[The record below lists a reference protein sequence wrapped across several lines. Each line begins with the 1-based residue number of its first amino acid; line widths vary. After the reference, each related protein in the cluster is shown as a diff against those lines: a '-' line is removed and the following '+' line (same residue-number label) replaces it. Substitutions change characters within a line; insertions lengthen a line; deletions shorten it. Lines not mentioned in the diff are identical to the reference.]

1 MAGDNGELTWDQAKL
16 AEYFTACQEKYNT
29 FLSMSDTL
37 ILKFKAFVDDDT
49 HTGPEAEAAKAFI
62 QDYQI
67 KMIEDLVWVIQEFM
81 TKQDELL
88 ENFKD
93 EVTEDDTARM
103 KLSRLEEIINDFE
116 TYISNFETVSDD
128 IEEVYQGLVSGCS
141 IAGVE
146 FTQPLPGNTK
156 TYFGFITRNGS
167 TEGRVPKTKNY
178 LCSFNDTHAN
188 EITGSEIDSF
198 LADIESNLKGF
209 LELTSQQL
217 QDTVLNYSDTTL
229 LPWYKDPSSSLD
241 EATKQEYDTYMQ
253 NMADYLNGNK
263 ERCEVYKYDPVNM
276 CTGNYINEHEDLKI
290 GGLYPLTFKRFY
302 NALPSS
308 KEDFILGNG
317 WSTTYSEHLTRD
329 EEGIRISYAD
339 GSIGLYKERIIKGKK
354 YYEEI
359 HGEPGLLS
367 EIEDDSESTAE
378 EIIKKKTYI
387 LRQDNGQYKKFDEN
401 GYLVELGDD
410 NGAVAELLYTNVKT
424 SEEKS
429 EKRLASVKTPGIAAL
444 FFTYNEYGNITS
456 LKDHAGRVVKYTY
469 KSVSEPD
476 DPKSVQ
482 VLESVTYADGTTAS
496 YDYSKDGKIS
506 EVTNQ
511 RGIKAITNTYDS
523 QGRTIKQSFPDGGV
537 MTYAYDDK
545 KRTTTATEQNGNKVV
560 YKHDAKMRHTGTK
573 YYDGE
578 ESFTYNKRNQKI
590 SHTNKLG
597 YTTRYTYDNRGHLTS
612 IIDPMGHKTCM
623 TYNADGRL
631 MALKDPKGNSYKYTY
646 DIQGNLFEVK
656 DPLGNKKRF
665 YYTGRYLKKVKD
677 EEGNITLLSYDA
689 EGNVSCITDPEG
701 VKTFYEYD
709 SLGRVIKTSDIEG
722 SSRTY
727 TYDDADRITSVTDA
741 LGNRTSYEYNESGK
755 VTKITNPDGTTK
767 TWEYNIIGKP
777 CKVTDEAGRVT
788 NVDYN
793 SMWKEEKITLPNSGT
808 ILYEYDPLMRIKKV
822 TDPEGRTTGYDYDK
836 NGNVLARY
844 LGDIK
849 VNSRK
854 YNALNQVIKET
865 DALGHEKS
873 YEYDEN
879 GKITALTDTLGNRYT
894 REYNE
899 LGRVVRQTDPLGHGS
914 SYTYT
919 KSGAIE
925 TVTDPAGRVRK
936 FEYTKS
942 GKLHAIYFCG
952 RKDQELIYDN
962 AGRVEKRTF
971 ADGYTISYSYDALN
985 RVVKVEGSDGRTA
998 SYEYDAMGRATK
1010 VSNGRSTTLYTYTP
1024 TGKLKS
1030 VVDALG
1036 NETAYTYD
1044 ELDNLKSIHRA
1055 EGRITDDITSKN
1067 VNGISID
1074 PSNVDIKRDVFPK
1087 VGENG
1092 HVTLYSYNLAGQLTK
1107 VTDALGQE
1115 ETYEYD
1121 QYGRL
1126 ITKTD
1131 RDSFDTTYEYND
1143 LGAVT
1148 KVGYADGRSVAFS
1161 YDELNHLSEINDW
1174 LGKTTLENDIFGR
1187 LSKVTDYQNR
1197 TVGYEY
1203 NSIGEKTKLTYP
1215 DGRQVLYSYDEEGKL
1230 SSITSKGIDT
1240 GFDEHTSYAYDEIG
1254 RLIEKL
1260 LPNGVKQAYSYLP
1273 GGNLESMT
1281 STDKEG
1287 ILDKYFYSYN
1297 NSGLISGIGRERR
1310 DLDAISGQYDYQ
1322 YDAIGRL
1329 TRSSLNGQLRASYEY
1344 DAFGNR
1350 VSLVESDAK
1359 TTYRY
1364 DALDRLIE
1372 AKELNNSQAIVRSYD
1387 YDKRG
1392 NQTSEYVDGLLN
1404 KTFTFDATNML
1415 SKVVDSE
1422 KGELENQYNGL
1433 GFRVESTRPEERIEY
1448 LCDLSRDC
1456 FNLLERTVN
1465 GETESFI
1472 YDKNVISMSKAGN
1485 SYYYLQDELG
1495 SPMYMTGTDGAPVSS
1510 YAFDDFGRGIDP
1522 FTGKIKKTGNKQS
1535 DNHAYTTDGNII
1547 QPFAFTGYQE
1557 DEVSGLKFAQAR
1569 FYDADTGRFQ
1579 SEDIVKGFT
1588 SSPFTLNHYSYCFGK
1603 PVGFVDR
1610 NGKLFEWAADA
1621 WDKACDVCDS
1631 VGDAVD
1637 NAVDKT
1643 CDKVGEIYEEHK
1655 EIINATVITAAAVTV
1670 TVATC
1675 GAGTALA
1682 VGAMSVGGGLVMGAT
1697 SEDGFEKGF
1706 ARGMAD
1712 TSVAL
1717 ASFAAN
1723 PGGAILGVGG
1733 QVVVD
1738 IKNGQ
1743 ISSPEAYAA
1752 AAFGGAIANS
1762 KIPMPNT
1769 VGGIASSL
1777 MSDYLTNSVTDG
1789 EVSGSKMLMHA
1800 MAAGFVGAGFDA
1812 GIGLLNKFSP
1822 GLIKAAVTSV
1832 YDPLWVFKNFNTR
1845 SFWSIIDDYG
1855 RAALGLNGGAN
1866 MIANFL
1872 DSYLTNEAQSCGN

>member
-1 MAGDNGELTWDQAKL
+1 
-16 AEYFTACQEKYNT
+16 
-29 FLSMSDTL
+29 MSDTL

-156 TYFGFITRNGS
+156 TYFGFITRNNS
-167 TEGRVPKTKNY
+167 TEGRVPKTKNC

-410 NGAVAELLYTNVKT
+410 NGTVAELLYTNVKVAENKDQDAD
-424 SEEKS
+424 SQADDRS
-429 EKRLASVKTPGIAAL
+429 QVKRLASVKTPGSAAL
-444 FFTYNEYGNITS
+444 FFTYNEYGNIET
-456 LKDHAGRVVKYTY
+456 LKDHTGRVVKYTY
-469 KSVSEPD
+469 KTRDVSVENSLDESSVNGSSENSQQGTESLENLSKATSLENTHTEIGSSKQNRS
-476 DPKSVQ
+476 KSVQ
-482 VLESVTYADGTTAS
+482 VLASVTYADGTTAS
-496 YDYSKDGKIS
+496 YDYSEDGKIS

-511 RGIKAITNTYDS
+511 RGIKAITNIYDS

-701 VKTFYEYD
+701 VKTFYKYD
-709 SLGRVIKTSDIEG
+709 NLGRVIETSDIEG
-722 SSRTY
+722 NTKKY

-755 VTKITNPDGTTK
+755 VTKITNPDGTSK

-793 SMWKEEKITLPNSGT
+793 SMWKEEKITLPNNGT
-808 ILYEYDPLMRIKKV
+808 ILYEYDPLMRVKKV

-836 NGNVLARY
+836 NGNVLTRY

-879 GKITALTDTLGNRYT
+879 GKITVVTDTLGNRYT

-925 TVTDPAGRVRK
+925 TVTDPAGRVRR

-1036 NETAYTYD
+1036 NETVYTYD
-1044 ELDNLKSIHRA
+1044 ALDKLKSIHRV
-1055 EGRITDDITSKN
+1055 EGMIEKDEKSSDD
-1067 VNGISID
+1067 
-1074 PSNVDIKRDVFPK
+1074 FPI
-1087 VGENG
+1087 VGEDG
-1092 HVTLYSYNLAGQLTK
+1092 HVNLYSYNLAGQLTK

-1131 RDSFDTTYEYND
+1131 RDSYDTTYEYNN
-1143 LGAVT
+1143 LGAIT
-1148 KVGYADGRSVAFS
+1148 KVGYGDGRSVAFS
-1161 YDELNHLSEINDW
+1161 YNELNQLSKINDW
-1174 LGKTTLENDIFGR
+1174 LGTTTIENDIRGH
-1187 LSKVTDYQNR
+1187 LTKITDYQNR
-1197 TVGYEY
+1197 TVSYEY

-1215 DGRQVLYSYDEEGKL
+1215 DGREAVYIYDEEGKL
-1230 SSITSKGIDT
+1230 SSITGN
-1240 GFDEHTSYAYDEIG
+1240 GEETSYFYDELG
-1254 RLIEKL
+1254 RLSEKL
-1260 LPNGVKQAYSYLP
+1260 LPNGVKQDYSYLP
-1273 GGNLESMT
+1273 GGNIESMT
-1281 STDKEG
+1281 SIDKEG
-1287 ILDKYFYSYN
+1287 ILDKYFYCYN
-1297 NSGLISGIGRERR
+1297 NAGLISGINRERR
-1310 DLDAISGQYDYQ
+1310 DLENISGQYEYN
-1322 YDAIGRL
+1322 YDPIGRL
-1329 TRSSLNGQLRASYEY
+1329 LQSSLNGQVKSAYEY

-1350 VSLVESDAK
+1350 TSLIEGETQ
-1359 TTYRY
+1359 TTYKY
-1364 DALDRLIE
+1364 DALDRLVE
-1372 AKELNNSQAIVRSYD
+1372 ARELNNAQAIVKTYD

-1392 NQTSEYVDGLLN
+1392 NQTREFVDGLLQ

-1415 SKVVDSE
+1415 SKVVDTD

-1433 GFRVESTRPEERIEY
+1433 GFRVASTRPEEKIEY
-1448 LCDLSRDC
+1448 LCDLSRDYY
-1456 FNLLERTVN
+1456 NLLERTVN

-1472 YDKNVISMSKAGN
+1472 YDNNVVSMSKAGN

-1495 SPMYMTGTDGAPVSS
+1495 SPMYMTGTDGAAVSS
-1510 YAFDDFGRGIDP
+1510 YAFDDFGRSIDP
-1522 FTGKIKKTGNKQS
+1522 FTGKIKEAGNKQHTK
-1535 DNHAYTTDGNII
+1535 HAYTTEGNII

-1569 FYDADTGRFQ
+1569 YYDTTTGRFQ
-1579 SEDIVKGFT
+1579 SEDPRKGFINNPLT
-1588 SSPFTLNHYSYCFGK
+1588 INHYGYCFGN
-1603 PVGFVDR
+1603 PVGFSDK
-1610 NGKLFEWAADA
+1610 NGKWPGWMEDA
-1621 WDKACDVCDS
+1621 WDTACDVAGDVCDATS
-1631 VGDAVD
+1631 DAWDTTCEVVSDVAKDTVDAVKTVGTFVAEHPMEVAVTAVAVAATAATGGAAPALFVAGASLVGGGVFAACSDGDKGDAF
-1637 NAVDKT
+1637 AE
-1643 CDKVGEIYEEHK
+1643 GM
-1655 EIINATVITAAAVTV
+1655 AITASATSIFYMGATYLLGGGLAAGATGTEAGTLTYWANYSTQE
-1670 TVATC
+1670 TVAYGETFGKMGTYVENPNILVDWEQYAFHGSERMMERGITREMIEYYISEGKVLMQ
-1675 GAGTALA
+1675 GAGTKFAYVTTEGVA
-1682 VGAMSVGGGLVMGAT
+1682 VVSNTGRLITAWT
-1697 SEDGFEKGF
+1697 K
-1706 ARGMAD
+1706 D
-1712 TSVAL
+1712 T
-1717 ASFAAN
+1717 
-1723 PGGAILGVGG
+1723 
-1733 QVVVD
+1733 
-1738 IKNGQ
+1738 
-1743 ISSPEAYAA
+1743 
-1752 AAFGGAIANS
+1752 
-1762 KIPMPNT
+1762 
-1769 VGGIASSL
+1769 
-1777 MSDYLTNSVTDG
+1777 
-1789 EVSGSKMLMHA
+1789 
-1800 MAAGFVGAGFDA
+1800 FD
-1812 GIGLLNKFSP
+1812 
-1822 GLIKAAVTSV
+1822 
-1832 YDPLWVFKNFNTR
+1832 
-1845 SFWSIIDDYG
+1845 
-1855 RAALGLNGGAN
+1855 AN
-1866 MIANFL
+1866 MIEIVERL
-1872 DSYLTNEAQSCGN
+1872 CGE

>member
-167 TEGRVPKTKNY
+167 TEGRVPKTKNC
-178 LCSFNDTHAN
+178 LSSFNDTHAN

-387 LRQDNGQYKKFDEN
+387 LRQDNGQYKKFDDN

-424 SEEKS
+424 AEEKS
-429 EKRLASVKTPGIAAL
+429 VKRLASVKTPGIAAL

-456 LKDHAGRVVKYTY
+456 LKDHTGRVVKYTY

-511 RGIKAITNTYDS
+511 RGIKSITNTYDS

-545 KRTTTATEQNGNKVV
+545 KRTTKATEQNGNKVV

-646 DIQGNLFEVK
+646 DIQGNLFEIK

-722 SSRTY
+722 NTKKY
-727 TYDDADRITSVTDA
+727 TYDDADRLTSVTDA

-755 VTKITNPDGTTK
+755 VTKITNPDGTSK

-865 DALGHEKS
+865 DALGHEKT

-879 GKITALTDTLGNRYT
+879 GKITVVTDTLGNKYT
-894 REYNE
+894 RDYNE
-899 LGRVVRQTDPLGHGS
+899 LGKVVRQTDPLGNES
-914 SYTYT
+914 AYTYT

-942 GKLHAIYFCG
+942 GKLHAVYFCG

-1010 VSNGRSTTLYTYTP
+1010 VSDGRSTTLYTYTA

-1055 EGRITDDITSKN
+1055 EGLVSEEEKNDDN
-1067 VNGISID
+1067 
-1074 PSNVDIKRDVFPK
+1074 FPK
-1087 VGENG
+1087 VGKDG
-1092 HVTLYSYNLAGQLTK
+1092 HITLYSYNLAGQLTK

-1187 LSKVTDYQNR
+1187 LSKVTDYQDR
-1197 TVGYEY
+1197 TVTYEY
-1203 NSIGEKTKLTYP
+1203 NALGAKTSLTYP
-1215 DGRQVLYSYDEEGKL
+1215 DGRQALYSYDEEGKL
-1230 SSITSKGIDT
+1230 SSITAKGIEENSN
-1240 GFDEHTSYAYDEIG
+1240 EHTSYSYDELG

-1260 LPNGVKQAYSYLP
+1260 LPNGVRQDYSYLP
-1273 GGNLESMT
+1273 GGNIESMT
-1281 STDKEG
+1281 SFDKEG
-1287 ILDKYFYSYN
+1287 ILDKYFYSYD
-1297 NSGLISGIGRERR
+1297 NSGLISGINRERR
-1310 DLDAISGQYDYQ
+1310 NLDAISGQYDYQ
-1322 YDAIGRL
+1322 YDEIGRL
-1329 TRSSLNGQLRASYEY
+1329 TRSSLNGELRASYEY

-1350 VSLVESDAK
+1350 TSLVESNAQ

-1364 DALDRLIE
+1364 DSLDRLVE

-1392 NQTSEYVDGLLN
+1392 NQTNEYVDGLLN

-1433 GFRVESTRPEERIEY
+1433 GFRVASIRPEERIEY

-1456 FNLLERTVN
+1456 YNMLERTVN

-1472 YDKNVISMSKAGN
+1472 YDKNVISMSKAGDN
-1485 SYYYLQDELG
+1485 YYYLQDELG
-1495 SPMYMTGTDGAPVSS
+1495 SPMYMTGTDGAAVSL

-1522 FTGKIKKTGNKQS
+1522 LTGKLKKRRNKYS
-1535 DNHAYTTDGNII
+1535 NGIEESNHKHAYTTEGNII

-1557 DEVSGLKFAQAR
+1557 DDISGLKFAQAR

-1579 SEDIVKGFT
+1579 SEDLVKGFT
-1588 SSPFTLNHYSYCFGK
+1588 NIPFTLNHYSYCFGC
-1603 PVGFVDR
+1603 PIGFVDR
-1610 NGKLFEWAADA
+1610 NGQFLDWVV
-1621 WDKACDVCDS
+1621 DKAKQAVDYVKENPKQVAIGAAVAAVGVGIAVAAAPLELS
-1631 VGDAVD
+1631 VG
-1637 NAVDKT
+1637 
-1643 CDKVGEIYEEHK
+1643 
-1655 EIINATVITAAAVTV
+1655 
-1670 TVATC
+1670 TVA
-1675 GAGTALA
+1675 A
-1682 VGAMSVGGGLVMGAT
+1682 VGAISSAAIDAGFQEMTSGKIDVSEVVVSGVFGALTAGTLSVGAKNITDKATQWAT
-1697 SEDGFEKGF
+1697 SKLGQSVAKLGIESAITGIYGF
-1706 ARGMAD
+1706 AQSATNDIVNLFDNDKENDYDAEEIIVRGGVNGLLETGGSLLEGAFKGIAKKIVNRNTTND
-1712 TSVAL
+1712 VIQNKGELWETWEKWAENGTANQKRQGTKQITKYTRQAL
-1717 ASFAAN
+1717 KAAEEYVEN
-1723 PGGAILGVGG
+1723 SWVGKTITGSTILGTNVAE
-1733 QVVVD
+1733 
-1738 IKNGQ
+1738 Q
-1743 ISSPEAYAA
+1743 ICTE
-1752 AAFGGAIANS
+1752 
-1762 KIPMPNT
+1762 
-1769 VGGIASSL
+1769 
-1777 MSDYLTNSVTDG
+1777 
-1789 EVSGSKMLMHA
+1789 
-1800 MAAGFVGAGFDA
+1800 
-1812 GIGLLNKFSP
+1812 
-1822 GLIKAAVTSV
+1822 
-1832 YDPLWVFKNFNTR
+1832 
-1845 SFWSIIDDYG
+1845 
-1855 RAALGLNGGAN
+1855 
-1866 MIANFL
+1866 
-1872 DSYLTNEAQSCGN
+1872 